1 MSFFVEHWESLS
13 SLLLSVVAIGIAI
26 WSSRQTSKEATR
38 QIESIKELAR
48 IQIDASIKQV
58 ELEIER
64 NILMAKQ
71 AQQEWKG
78 IENINNSGM
87 AFSGEWKRLVTQQ
100 FYQEKPKRDYELYR
114 SFISNLQAIKN
125 NLVTAKNEFK

>member
-1 MSFFVEHWESLS
+1 MTCNNWEQLL
-13 SLLLSVVAIGIAI
+13 SLLFSAVAILIAI

-48 IQIDASIKQV
+48 IQIETSIKQV

-71 AQQEWKG
+71 AQQEWNG
-78 IENINNSGM
+78 IEEISNSNM
-87 AFSGEWKRLVTQQ
+87 ASIGEWKRLVTQQ
-100 FYQEKPKRDYELYR
+100 FYQEKPKRDYEQYR
-114 SFISNLQAIKN
+114 GFITNLQDIKK

>member
-1 MSFFVEHWESLS
+1 MTCNNWEQLL
-13 SLLLSVVAIGIAI
+13 SLLFSAVAILIAI

-48 IQIDASIKQV
+48 IQIETSIKQV

-71 AQQEWKG
+71 AQQEWNG
-78 IENINNSGM
+78 IEEISNSNM
-87 AFSGEWKRLVTQQ
+87 ASIGEWKRLVTQQ

-114 SFISNLQAIKN
+114 GFITNLQDIKK
-125 NLVTAKNEFK
+125 NLVTAKNEYK

>member
-1 MSFFVEHWESLS
+1 MTCYNWEELL
-13 SLLLSVVAIGIAI
+13 SLLFSAVAIGIAI

-71 AQQEWKG
+71 AQQEWNG
-78 IENINNSGM
+78 IKEINNSGM
-87 AFSGEWKRLVTQQ
+87 AFSGEWKRMVTQQ
-100 FYQEKPKRDYELYR
+100 FHQEKPKRDYELYK